1 MSSQTESRIRVFNV
15 ETFSVFIR
23 ECDYSFGDVCY
34 CQKRNHLF
42 VVCDRGIRK
51 VRIGSTFEIG
61 RRVTDRLIDTAL
73 QYEELFKQY
82 YFFQYV
88 IVFEVHPHDKCIER
102 LFGKE
107 APPQWNSVSFK
118 KLGDRFKIVNVDFGN
133 GVQLVDFFNL
143 HGGTKLFLKDDEECS
158 MEEVCGY
165 YAATRRELL
174 LFSVTL
180 LAEPVLL
187 QKYESDQ
194 TVWEIWK
201 ERTSSIVSHFRPSK
215 TWITRMRIN
224 VDSYTHKRKY
234 VFVFGGMKSEAK
246 YEEILKK
253 MQSLD
258 KIWTLCEYWVCQE
271 PVENGC
277 HSDPEFSPRGTK
289 TIERLKCPW
298 SSIEHRWKT
307 IHRFIL
313 DSLFGVIE
321 LNLPAYVLLEIF
333 DWLPETRHGSRFD
346 KVNLIQN
353 VITTVRKIRRL
364 REENKKTKI

>member
-61 RRVTDRLIDTAL
+61 RCVTDRLIDTAL

-133 GVQLVDFFNL
+133 GVQLVDFFQFAWRN
-143 HGGTKLFLKDDEECS
+143 
-158 MEEVCGY
+158 
-165 YAATRRELL
+165 
-174 LFSVTL
+174 
-180 LAEPVLL
+180 
-187 QKYESDQ
+187 
-194 TVWEIWK
+194 
-201 ERTSSIVSHFRPSK
+201 
-215 TWITRMRIN
+215 
-224 VDSYTHKRKY
+224 
-234 VFVFGGMKSEAK
+234 
-246 YEEILKK
+246 
-253 MQSLD
+253 
-258 KIWTLCEYWVCQE
+258 
-271 PVENGC
+271 
-277 HSDPEFSPRGTK
+277 K
-289 TIERLKCPW
+289 TILER
-298 SSIEHRWKT
+298 R
-307 IHRFIL
+307 
-313 DSLFGVIE
+313 
-321 LNLPAYVLLEIF
+321 
-333 DWLPETRHGSRFD
+333 
-346 KVNLIQN
+346 
-353 VITTVRKIRRL
+353 
-364 REENKKTKI
+364 